1 MSLRSWFVLMS
12 FSPEGGGLSRHEAVV
27 CEWLCSCACR
37 LCAVFRQCAR
47 QHASSVPR
55 LCKQRRVL
63 ARGVALIR
71 VDEDLFVC
79 SLVLLVEV
87 VQRFVEQKMWSRCWF
102 GG

>member
-1 MSLRSWFVLMS
+1 M
-12 FSPEGGGLSRHEAVV
+12 
-27 CEWLCSCACR
+27 
-37 LCAVFRQCAR
+37 
-47 QHASSVPR
+47 PR

-63 ARGVALIR
+63 ARGVALVR

-87 VQRFVEQKMWSRCWF
+87 VQRFVEQTLWRRCWF

>member
-1 MSLRSWFVLMS
+1 M
-12 FSPEGGGLSRHEAVV
+12 
-27 CEWLCSCACR
+27 
-37 LCAVFRQCAR
+37 
-47 QHASSVPR
+47 PR

-63 ARGVALIR
+63 ARGVVLVR

-87 VQRFVEQKMWSRCWF
+87 VQRFVEQKLWSRCWF